1 MDKYAWK
8 HPSKNKLQDTKNT
21 GYKIKPLKDACSDM
35 NTTL

>member
-1 MDKYAWK
+1 MPGSIHQKTN
-8 HPSKNKLQDTKNT
+8 HT